1 MDDFLKNIDFFQ
13 IDIVFSTRSDAKH
26 VKTTANVFIID
37 LSWYTVEKFAK
48 FQCVTMPEGCPEMA
62 SIVNLGEKTQWELG
76 EKNTEF
82 SWSTEAR

>member
-48 FQCVTMPEGCPEMA
+48 FQCVT
-62 SIVNLGEKTQWELG
+62 
-76 EKNTEF
+76 
-82 SWSTEAR
+82 